1 MPSARS
7 EAAARSAARQ
17 SAAARETPRRP
28 APRRVVLPSS
38 MLRLRWERLGRI
50 GLLVVIAAVI
60 GLYAEHTVSYLSTHA
75 QASAAKATLD
85 TLAAQHH
92 ALVARRNALHDP
104 TTIVRDARGLGMV
117 RPGEQP
123 YAIIGHSGH

>member
-7 EAAARSAARQ
+7 QAARKPAPST
-17 SAAARETPRRP
+17 STTRRP

-50 GLLVVIAAVI
+50 GLLVVLTAVI
-60 GLYAEHTVSYLSTHA
+60 GLYAEHTISYLSTHR
-75 QASAAKATLD
+75 QASAAKATVD
-85 TLAAQHH
+85 ELAAQHH
-92 ALVARRNALHDP
+92 ALLARRDALHDP
-104 TTIVRDARGLGMV
+104 ATIIRDARGLGMV
-117 RPGEQP
+117 RPGEQS